1 MGVSLAQVIQEMMNL
16 NYLILKGENM
26 KKLSKKI
33 TVNGAE
39 QNALFNA
46 LKKACY
52 HLANN
57 TSNASENPDVRR
69 DNYYQI
75 YSNLKALAHWEYD
88 RNLKASTLQ
97 VDYAEYLE
105 ILNKKQALKKCPATL
120 VKTKSK
126 TSKIQGGFKH
136 EIKNEY

>member
-1 MGVSLAQVIQEMMNL
+1 MQVGIKINTVNL
-16 NYLILKGENM
+16 YSKRHLFNGANKKKFGDFCKWVYHWLKSFKNDEFKLLILKGENM

-57 TSNASENPDVRR
+57 TSNASENPDVR
-69 DNYYQI
+69 
-75 YSNLKALAHWEYD
+75 E
-88 RNLKASTLQ
+88 
-97 VDYAEYLE
+97 
-105 ILNKKQALKKCPATL
+105 
-120 VKTKSK
+120 
-126 TSKIQGGFKH
+126 G
-136 EIKNEY
+136 

>member
-52 HLANN
+52 HLAV
-57 TSNASENPDVRR
+57 TT
-69 DNYYQI
+69 
-75 YSNLKALAHWEYD
+75 
-88 RNLKASTLQ
+88 STLQ
-97 VDYAEYLE
+97 K
-105 ILNKKQALKKCPATL
+105 ILML
-120 VKTKSK
+120 
-126 TSKIQGGFKH
+126 GGIIT
-136 EIKNEY
+136 IKFIVI